1 MTFHVKHVESVL
13 EQVMTTNFVHHA
25 HQNIHFIGLQT
36 VNVMQMDVH
45 LEVTFQALIF
55 AKVALVHA

>member
-1 MTFHVKHVESVL
+1 
-13 EQVMTTNFVHHA
+13 MTTNFVHHA
-25 HQNIHFIGLQT
+25 HQNTHFIGLQT

-55 AKVALVHA
+55 AKVVLVHA